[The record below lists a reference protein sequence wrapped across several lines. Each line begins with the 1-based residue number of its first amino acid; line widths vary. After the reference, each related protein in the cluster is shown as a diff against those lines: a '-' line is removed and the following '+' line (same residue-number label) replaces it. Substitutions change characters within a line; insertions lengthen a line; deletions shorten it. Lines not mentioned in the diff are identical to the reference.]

1 MDPQSRTWGHLERSQ
16 VRTRLGRLM
25 LALGL
30 VAVLGGCGADGAGNA
45 RDSSSAARVR
55 PGQEPAP
62 PPTPG
67 TYKYRQTGTITMS
80 GKTRSVPETGRFVL
94 DRARGE
100 PSGARTQVWHSYLDA
115 RENPS
120 DVTLQFR
127 PDAIALVQQTQRII
141 NAGQTFVFTCK
152 FKEPLAALPWP
163 LVVGYRYSGKGGCGP
178 LFKVSVAGRVTDT
191 RQVDLDG
198 APHTVYEIVSR
209 VTTTGQLDATVTLTD
224 WFSPALRLQVREDI
238 DMRGTYAKSPIVY
251 RSTRDLVS
259 GIPS

>member
-1 MDPQSRTWGHLERSQ
+1 
-16 VRTRLGRLM
+16 M

-163 LVVGYRYSGKGGCGP
+163 LVVGYRDSGKGGCGP
-178 LFKVSVAGRVTDT
+178 LFKVSVTGT

-198 APHTVYEIVSR
+198 APHTAGLRAAFFGGNEVHRLGSS
-209 VTTTGQLDATVTLTD
+209 TL
-224 WFSPALRLQVREDI
+224 ALLGFALAFGLLGALLFRPGARRESW
-238 DMRGTYAKSPIVY
+238 A
-251 RSTRDLVS
+251 
-259 GIPS
+259 